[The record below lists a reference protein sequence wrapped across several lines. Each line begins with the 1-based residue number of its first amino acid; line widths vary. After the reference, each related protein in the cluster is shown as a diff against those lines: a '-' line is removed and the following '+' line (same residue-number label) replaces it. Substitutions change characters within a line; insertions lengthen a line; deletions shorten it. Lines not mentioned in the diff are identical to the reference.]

1 MNFLFLVKFLAMG
14 LDSVHLLMKIEDYFQ
29 ISFKDKEAEKI
40 YTVED
45 FSTAISEK
53 KGIIESEKSLLDNF
67 TFKIIKIINESNN
80 KLLDKTT
87 IISKLENDYSSD
99 FYKSISLR
107 LNLKIPRPYKNDN
120 NKIIKIFRKI
130 LHSTSYNWKEI
141 TLENFAEAILI
152 KNFEKFTDK
161 NQINSTY
168 EVYIMCAGI
177 IAEEMDVDCYEIKQS
192 KGITTDLGIN

>member
-1 MNFLFLVKFLAMG
+1 MG

-29 ISFKDKEAEKI
+29 ISFKDKDAEKI

-45 FSTAISEK
+45 LSIVISEK
-53 KGIIESEKSLLDNF
+53 KGIIETEKRLLDNF
-67 TFKIIKIINESNN
+67 TFKILKIINESNN
-80 KLLDKTT
+80 GLFDKTT
-87 IISKLENDYSSD
+87 AISKIESTYSDD

-120 NKIIKIFRKI
+120 SKIIKIFRKI

-168 EVYIMCAGI
+168 EVYIICAGI
-177 IAEEMDVDCYEIKQS
+177 IAKKMDVDCYEIKPW
-192 KGITTDLGIN
+192 KRITTDLGID